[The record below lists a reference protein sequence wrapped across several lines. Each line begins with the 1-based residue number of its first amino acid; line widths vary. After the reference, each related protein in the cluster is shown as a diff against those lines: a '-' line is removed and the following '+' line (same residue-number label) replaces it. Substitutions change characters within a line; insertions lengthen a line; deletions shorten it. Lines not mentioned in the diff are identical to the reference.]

1 MELTIEKSIKTDEFD
16 EIIEKAI
23 RTALSEEKIEQEC
36 EISVTLCSNEE
47 ITALN
52 EEYMKREGPTDVLS
66 FPMLSFDEER
76 KMLPESMVYDDG
88 LLVLGDIV
96 ISVEKAKRQA
106 EEYGHSVMREVGFLT
121 VHSMLHLLG
130 YDHLEEDERKIMQSK
145 EKIILNDMNLPR
157 EKTEEEK

>member
-23 RTALSEEKIEQEC
+23 RTALSEEKIEEEC

-66 FPMLSFDEER
+66 FPMLSFDEDR
-76 KMLPESMVYDDG
+76 KIIPESMVYDGG

-96 ISVEKAKRQA
+96 ISVERAESQA
-106 EEYGHSVMREVGFLT
+106 AQFGHSLMREVGFLT
-121 VHSMLHLLG
+121 VHSMLHLL
-130 YDHLEEDERKIMQSK
+130 
-145 EKIILNDMNLPR
+145 
-157 EKTEEEK
+157 

>member
-106 EEYGHSVMREVGFLT
+106 EEYGHSVMREIGFLT

-130 YDHLEEDERKIMQSK
+130 YDHMEEDERKIMQSK

>member
-23 RTALSEEKIEQEC
+23 RTALSEEKIEEEC

-66 FPMLSFDEER
+66 FPMLSFDEDR
-76 KMLPESMVYDDG
+76 KIIPESMVYDGG

-96 ISVEKAKRQA
+96 ISVERAESQA
-106 EEYGHSVMREVGFLT
+106 AQFGHSLMREVGFLT

-130 YDHLEEDERKIMQSK
+130 YDHMKEDEREIMQSK
-145 EKIILNDMNLPR
+145 EKIILNEMNLPR
-157 EKTEEEK
+157 EFTEEEK

>member
-16 EIIEKAI
+16 EIIEKAV
-23 RTALSEEKIEQEC
+23 RAALSEEKVDEEC

-47 ITALN
+47 IAALN
-52 EEYMKREGPTDVLS
+52 EEYMKRVGPTDVLS
-66 FPMLSFDEER
+66 FPMLSFDGQR

-88 LLVLGDIV
+88 ILVLGDIV
-96 ISVEKAKRQA
+96 ISVEKAKSQA

-130 YDHLEEDERKIMQSK
+130 YDHMEEKEREIMQSK
-145 EKIILNDMNLPR
+145 EKIILKEMNLPR
-157 EKTEEEK
+157 EQTEDKK

>member
-23 RTALSEEKIEQEC
+23 RTALSEEKIEEEC

-66 FPMLSFDEER
+66 FPMLSFDEDR
-76 KMLPESMVYDDG
+76 KIIPESMVYDGG

-96 ISVEKAKRQA
+96 ISVEKAESQA
-106 EEYGHSVMREVGFLT
+106 AQFGHSLMREVGFLT

-130 YDHLEEDERKIMQSK
+130 YDHMKEDEREIMQGK
-145 EKIILNDMNLPR
+145 EKIILNEMNLPR
-157 EKTEEEK
+157 EFTEEEK

>member
-23 RTALSEEKIEQEC
+23 RTALSEEKIEEEC

-66 FPMLSFDEER
+66 FPMLSFDEDR
-76 KMLPESMVYDDG
+76 KIIPESMVYDGG

-96 ISVEKAKRQA
+96 ISVERAESQA
-106 EEYGHSVMREVGFLT
+106 AQFGHSLMREVGFLT

-130 YDHLEEDERKIMQSK
+130 YDHMKEDEREIMQSK
-145 EKIILNDMNLPR
+145 EKIILNKMNLPR
-157 EKTEEEK
+157 EFTEEEK